1 MVPLLSWL
9 FQFGVIKQES
19 SLLAA
24 ALFSVPDTSQPQR
37 RLMLH
42 WNMRGPCCFLLRAKQ
57 SFIIAA
63 GTYETAVGIL
73 TVPHGCC
80 WLYEKKTLKSEFYLQ
95 KEIHWSNPQEVLVL
109 NHGPL
114 TTPLG
119 LSAFC
124 ICPLWSTTKMQFLQ
138 NPSLEFNL
146 KHNQVQSA
154 AGFLLSVYL
163 LCCHTSLSCCWSYSR
178 MRRRFSVPHQ
188 QPLQGACLCL
198 ECPSNLPRPGQG
210 KPARSTRKLWDIRWV
225 WRCSSIK

>member
-1 MVPLLSWL
+1 MWYLERHFRFLFHSHWQGVDLSQINLASVFFFQLMVPLLSWL

-80 WLYEKKTLKSEFYLQ
+80 WLYEKKPLKSEFYLQ

-114 TTPLG
+114 TTPLAC
-119 LSAFC
+119 LLFAFVPC
-124 ICPLWSTTKMQFLQ
+124 EVQQKCSSYKNRVWNLTWSTIRCSQ
-138 NPSLEFNL
+138 
-146 KHNQVQSA
+146 
-154 AGFLLSVYL
+154 LLD
-163 LCCHTSLSCCWSYSR
+163 SYS
-178 MRRRFSVPHQ
+178 
-188 QPLQGACLCL
+188 LCIFYAVT
-198 ECPSNLPRPGQG
+198 P
-210 KPARSTRKLWDIRWV
+210 V
-225 WRCSSIK
+225 